1 MSPVGK
7 SKSPRVAQRERRH
20 KRIRTKVHGTA
31 QRPRLVVHRSLKNIE
46 GQLVDDDAGRTI
58 LGLSTLASDLR
69 SLKASKGKGDK
80 PEAQGDQAEAKS
92 DKAEGKADKAAKG
105 GKAESAGGKVGHA
118 FAAGKRLAELAKQN
132 GIEAVVFDRGGYQY
146 HGRVK
151 AFAEGARKG
160 GLSF

>member
-7 SKSPRVAQRERRH
+7 GKSLRIAQRERRH

-46 GQLVDDDAGRTI
+46 GQIVDDDAGRTL
-58 LGLSTLASDLR
+58 LGISTLASDLR
-69 SLKASKGKGDK
+69 SLKAN
-80 PEAQGDQAEAKS
+80 
-92 DKAEGKADKAAKG
+92 KAAKG
-105 GKAESAGGKVGHA
+105 EKADEAEGKGEKAAKGEKAGKAESAGGKVGHA
-118 FAAGKRLAELAKQN
+118 FAAGKRLAELAKEN

-160 GLSF
+160 GLNF